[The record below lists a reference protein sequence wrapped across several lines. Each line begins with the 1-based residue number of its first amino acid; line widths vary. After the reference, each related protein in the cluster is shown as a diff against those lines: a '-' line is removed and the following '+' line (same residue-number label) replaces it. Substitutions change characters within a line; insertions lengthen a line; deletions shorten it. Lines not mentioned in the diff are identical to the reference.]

1 MAPIVLPRKRGPGRQ
16 AESPGALEPRFAG
29 ATEYWR
35 HACRQLT
42 LIALGGIKLV
52 EPGDDLGAIAVA
64 AFAANGLVPEAGDV
78 LVVAQKIVSKA
89 EGRYVDVATVEPSER
104 AIALAAE
111 VDKDPRFVE
120 VVLSES
126 KRVVR
131 HRPGLLIVEHRL
143 GFVMANAGIDHS
155 NLPTQAGG
163 ERVLLLPE
171 DPDGSALALRTRLV
185 GAFGTDIAV
194 IVSDS
199 FGRAWRKG
207 TVGVALGAAG
217 LPALIDMRGH
227 PDLFGREL
235 LVTETGFADEIAAAA
250 GLLMGQ
256 ADEAVPMVL
265 VRGLA
270 LVRSGGARAPP

>member
-1 MAPIVLPRKRGPGRQ
+1 MTRKI
-16 AESPGALEPRFAG
+16 
-29 ATEYWR
+29 
-35 HACRQLT
+35 T
-42 LIALGGIKLV
+42 LIALSGIKLV
-52 EPGDDLGAIAVA
+52 EPGDDLGAISVA
-64 AFAANGLVPEAGDV
+64 ALQDNGTVPKEGDV

-89 EGRYVDVATVEPSER
+89 EGRYVDVTTVQPSER
-104 AIALAAE
+104 AVALAAE

-120 VVLSES
+120 VVLSEA

-155 NLPTQAGG
+155 NVGAADRG
-163 ERVLLLPE
+163 ERVLLLPV
-171 DPDGSALALRTRLV
+171 DPDGSARALRQHVMEVFGV
-185 GAFGTDIAV
+185 GIGV
-194 IVSDS
+194 IISDS
-199 FGRAWRKG
+199 FGRPWRKG

-217 LPALIDMRGH
+217 LPAFVDLRGRA
-227 PDLFGREL
+227 DLFGREL

-256 ADEAVPMVL
+256 AAEAMPMVL

-270 LVRSGGARAPP
+270 WSAPDLPVAALIRPAEHDLFR

>member
-1 MAPIVLPRKRGPGRQ
+1 MA
-16 AESPGALEPRFAG
+16 AG
-29 ATEYWR
+29 
-35 HACRQLT
+35 QLT

-64 AFAANGLVPEAGDV
+64 AFAANGIVPEAGDV

-89 EGRYVDVATVEPSER
+89 EGRYIDVSTVEPSDE
-104 AIALAAE
+104 AVALAAK

-131 HRPGLLIVEHRL
+131 RRPGLLIVEHRL
-143 GFVMANAGIDHS
+143 GYVMANAGIDHS
-155 NLPTQAGG
+155 NLPTKTGG
-163 ERVLLLPE
+163 EWVLLLPE
-171 DPDGSALALRTRLV
+171 DPDGSALALRKELV

-194 IVSDS
+194 IISDS

-207 TVGVALGAAG
+207 TVGVAIGSAG
-217 LPALIDMRGH
+217 LPALIDLRGH

-265 VRGLA
+265 VRGLGWSAPEVPAAA
-270 LVRSGGARAPP
+270 LIRLAEHDLFR

>member
-1 MAPIVLPRKRGPGRQ
+1 MPLGTVTLLPL
-16 AESPGALEPRFAG
+16 A
-29 ATEYWR
+29 
-35 HACRQLT
+35 
-42 LIALGGIKLV
+42 GIKMV
-52 EPGDDLGAIAVA
+52 EPGDDIGAITVE
-64 AFAANGLVPEAGDV
+64 AFTTNRLVPETGDV
-78 LVVAQKIVSKA
+78 LVVAQKVVSKA
-89 EGRYVDVATVEPSER
+89 EGRYVDVATIEPSAP
-104 AIALAAE
+104 AIELARE

-120 VVLSES
+120 VVLSET

-131 HRPGLLIVEHRL
+131 HRPGLLIVEHKL

-155 NLPTQAGG
+155 NVPTQDGV

-171 DPDGSALALRTRLV
+171 DPDGSACSLRKHLAE
-185 GAFGTDIAV
+185 AFGTTIGV
-194 IVSDS
+194 IISDS
-199 FGRAWRKG
+199 FGRPWRKG

-217 LPALIDMRGH
+217 LPAFIDLRGH

-265 VRGLA
+265 VRGLSWSAPEVPAAA
-270 LVRSGGARAPP
+270 LIRPSEHDLFR

>member
-1 MAPIVLPRKRGPGRQ
+1 MTQEVTLT
-16 AESPGALEPRFAG
+16 ALS
-29 ATEYWR
+29 
-35 HACRQLT
+35 
-42 LIALGGIKLV
+42 GIKLV
-52 EPGDDLGAIAVA
+52 GPGDDVGAIAVA
-64 AFAANGLVPEAGDV
+64 ALRENGLIPKDGDV

-89 EGRYVDVATVEPSER
+89 EGRYVDISTVRPSER

-155 NLPTQAGG
+155 NVAPQDGG
-163 ERVLLLPE
+163 ERVLLLPK
-171 DPDGSALALRTRLV
+171 DPDGSATALRQHLMEIFGV
-185 GAFGTDIAV
+185 GIGI

-199 FGRAWRKG
+199 FGRPWRKG
-207 TVGVALGAAG
+207 TVGVALGVAG
-217 LPALIDMRGH
+217 LPAFVDLRGH

-235 LVTETGFADEIAAAA
+235 LVTETGFGDEIAAAA

-265 VRGLA
+265 VRGLTWSAPALPAAA
-270 LVRSGGARAPP
+270 LVRSAENDLFR

>member
-1 MAPIVLPRKRGPGRQ
+1 MTQR
-16 AESPGALEPRFAG
+16 
-29 ATEYWR
+29 
-35 HACRQLT
+35 LT
-42 LIALGGIKLV
+42 LSALSGIKLV
-52 EPGDDLGAIAVA
+52 EPGDDLGAITVA
-64 AFAANGLVPEAGDV
+64 ALRANGLIPEEGDV

-89 EGRYVDVATVEPSER
+89 EGRYVDTATVQPSER
-104 AIALAAE
+104 AVLLAAE

-131 HRPGLLIVEHRL
+131 YRPGLLIVEHRL
-143 GFVMANAGIDHS
+143 GLVMANAGIDHS
-155 NLPTQAGG
+155 NIAATDGA
-163 ERVLLLPE
+163 ERVLLLPI
-171 DPDGSALALRTRLV
+171 DPDGSAYALRQYLSD
-185 GAFGTDIAV
+185 AFGVAIGV
-194 IVSDS
+194 IISDS

-217 LPALIDMRGH
+217 LPALIDLRGH

-256 ADEAVPMVL
+256 ADEAVPIVL

-270 LVRSGGARAPP
+270 WSAPDQPAAALIRPAEHDLFR

>member
-1 MAPIVLPRKRGPGRQ
+1 M
-16 AESPGALEPRFAG
+16 
-29 ATEYWR
+29 
-35 HACRQLT
+35 
-42 LIALGGIKLV
+42 
-52 EPGDDLGAIAVA
+52 
-64 AFAANGLVPEAGDV
+64 PEAGDV

-89 EGRYVDVATVEPSER
+89 EGRYVDVTTVEPSER

-163 ERVLLLPE
+163 ERVLLLPQN
-171 DPDGSALALRTRLV
+171 PDGSALALRTKLV
-185 GAFGTDIAV
+185 DTLGTEISV
-194 IVSDS
+194 IICDS

-207 TVGVALGAAG
+207 TVGIALGAAG
-217 LPALIDMRGH
+217 LPALIDMRGQ

-265 VRGLA
+265 VRGLGWSAPEVPAAA
-270 LVRSGGARAPP
+270 LIRPAEHDLFR

>member
-1 MAPIVLPRKRGPGRQ
+1 MTREVTLT
-16 AESPGALEPRFAG
+16 ALS
-29 ATEYWR
+29 
-35 HACRQLT
+35 
-42 LIALGGIKLV
+42 GIKLV
-52 EPGDDLGAIAVA
+52 EPGDDLGAIAVDA
-64 AFAANGLVPEAGDV
+64 LRDNGLVPRGGDV

-89 EGRYVDVATVEPSER
+89 EGRYVDVATVQPSQR
-104 AIALAAE
+104 AIVLAAE

-120 VVLSES
+120 VVLSEA

-155 NLPTQAGG
+155 NVAASDGG
-163 ERVLLLPE
+163 ERVLLLPV
-171 DPDGSALALRTRLV
+171 DPDGSARALRQHLIEVFGV
-185 GAFGTDIAV
+185 GIGV
-194 IVSDS
+194 IISDS
-199 FGRAWRKG
+199 FGRPWRKG

-217 LPALIDMRGH
+217 LPAFVDLRGR

-256 ADEAVPMVL
+256 ADEAMPMVL

-270 LVRSGGARAPP
+270 WSTPDLPVAALIRPAEHDLFR

>member
-1 MAPIVLPRKRGPGRQ
+1 MRPA
-16 AESPGALEPRFAG
+16 
-29 ATEYWR
+29 
-35 HACRQLT
+35 QLT
-42 LIALGGIKLV
+42 FTALAGIKLV
-52 EPGDDLGAIAVA
+52 EPRDDLCAIAVA
-64 AFAANGLVPEAGDV
+64 AFAANRIVPEPGDV

-89 EGRYVDVATVEPSER
+89 EGRYVDVTTVEPSER
-104 AIALAAE
+104 AVALAAE

-163 ERVLLLPE
+163 ERVLLLPQN
-171 DPDGSALALRTRLV
+171 PDGSALALRTELV
-185 GAFGTDIAV
+185 DTFGTEISV
-194 IVSDS
+194 IICDS

-207 TVGVALGAAG
+207 TVGIALGAAG
-217 LPALIDMRGH
+217 LPALIDMRGQ

-265 VRGLA
+265 VRGLGWSAPEVPAAA
-270 LVRSGGARAPP
+270 LIRLAEHDLFR

>member
-1 MAPIVLPRKRGPGRQ
+1 MTQKVTL
-16 AESPGALEPRFAG
+16 SALS
-29 ATEYWR
+29 
-35 HACRQLT
+35 
-42 LIALGGIKLV
+42 GIKLI
-52 EPGDDLGAIAVA
+52 EPGDDLGAITVA
-64 AFAANGLVPEAGDV
+64 ALRANGLVPQEGDV

-89 EGRYVDVATVEPSER
+89 EGRYVDIASVRVSER
-104 AIALAAE
+104 AISLAAE

-120 VVLSES
+120 VVLSEA

-131 HRPGLLIVEHRL
+131 YRPGLLIVEHRL

-155 NLPTQAGG
+155 NIAAEASV
-163 ERVLLLPE
+163 ERVLLLPA
-171 DPDGSALALRTRLV
+171 DPDGSAHALRQYLSN
-185 GAFGTDIAV
+185 AFGISIGV
-194 IVSDS
+194 IISDS

-217 LPALIDMRGH
+217 LPALVDLRGQ

-256 ADEAVPMVL
+256 ADEAMPIVL
-265 VRGLA
+265 VRGLGWSAPDQPAAA
-270 LVRSGGARAPP
+270 LIRPAEHDLFR

>member
-1 MAPIVLPRKRGPGRQ
+1 MMPSTRITMTGL
-16 AESPGALEPRFAG
+16 AG
-29 ATEYWR
+29 
-35 HACRQLT
+35 
-42 LIALGGIKLV
+42 IPLV
-52 EPGDDLGAIAVA
+52 QPGDDLGAIAVA
-64 AFAANGLVPEAGDV
+64 ALRGNGLAPEEGDV

-89 EGRYVDVATVEPSER
+89 EGRYVDISTVRPSER

-111 VDKDPRFVE
+111 LDKDPRFVE

-126 KRVVR
+126 RRIVR

-155 NLPTQAGG
+155 NVGAEDGV
-163 ERVLLLPE
+163 ERVLLLPV
-171 DPDGSALALRTRLV
+171 DPDGSAQALRQYLIGAV
-185 GAFGTDIAV
+185 GVELGV
-194 IVSDS
+194 IISDS

-207 TVGVALGAAG
+207 TVGVALGSAG
-217 LPALIDMRGH
+217 LPALVDLRGH

-265 VRGLA
+265 VRGL
-270 LVRSGGARAPP
+270 VWSAPDRPAGFLIRPAEHDLFR

>member
-1 MAPIVLPRKRGPGRQ
+1 MPPG
-16 AESPGALEPRFAG
+16 ELI
-29 ATEYWR
+29 
-35 HACRQLT
+35 LT
-42 LIALGGIKLV
+42 PLTGIKLV
-52 EPGDDLGAIAVA
+52 EPGDDLGDIAVA
-64 AFAANGLVPEAGDV
+64 AFAANRLLPEPGDV

-89 EGRYVDVATVEPSER
+89 EGRYVDVATVKPSER
-104 AIALAAE
+104 AIALGAE

-126 KRVVR
+126 RRVVR

-155 NLPTQAGG
+155 NLPAQGD

-171 DPDGSALALRTRLV
+171 DPDGSARALREQLAE
-185 GAFGTDIAV
+185 AFGTDIAV
-194 IVSDS
+194 IICDS
-199 FGRAWRKG
+199 FGRPWRKG

-217 LPALIDMRGH
+217 LPALIDLRGQ

-250 GLLMGQ
+250 GLVMGQ

-265 VRGLA
+265 VRGLRWSAPEVAAAA
-270 LVRSGGARAPP
+270 LIRPAEHDLFR

>member
-1 MAPIVLPRKRGPGRQ
+1 MPPG
-16 AESPGALEPRFAG
+16 ELI
-29 ATEYWR
+29 
-35 HACRQLT
+35 LT
-42 LIALGGIKLV
+42 SLTGIKLV
-52 EPGDDLGAIAVA
+52 EPGDDLRDIAVA
-64 AFAANGLVPEAGDV
+64 AFTANRLVPETGDV

-89 EGRYVDVATVEPSER
+89 EGRYVDVSTVEPSER
-104 AIALAAE
+104 AIALGAE

-126 KRVVR
+126 RRVVR

-155 NLPTQAGG
+155 NLPAQGD

-171 DPDGSALALRTRLV
+171 DPDGSARALREQLAE
-185 GAFGTDIAV
+185 AFGTDIAV
-194 IVSDS
+194 IICDS
-199 FGRAWRKG
+199 FGRPWRKG

-217 LPALIDMRGH
+217 LPALIDLRGQ

-250 GLLMGQ
+250 GLVMGQ
-256 ADEAVPMVL
+256 ANEAVPMVL
-265 VRGLA
+265 VRGLRWSAPEVAAAA
-270 LVRSGGARAPP
+270 LIRPAEHDLFR

>member
-1 MAPIVLPRKRGPGRQ
+1 MPPG
-16 AESPGALEPRFAG
+16 ELI
-29 ATEYWR
+29 
-35 HACRQLT
+35 LT
-42 LIALGGIKLV
+42 SLTGIKLV
-52 EPGDDLGAIAVA
+52 EPGDDLGDIAVA
-64 AFAANGLVPEAGDV
+64 AFAANRLLPEPGDV

-89 EGRYVDVATVEPSER
+89 EGRYVDVSTVEPSER
-104 AIALAAE
+104 AIALGAE

-126 KRVVR
+126 RRVVR

-155 NLPTQAGG
+155 NLPAQGD

-171 DPDGSALALRTRLV
+171 DPDGSARALREQLAE
-185 GAFGTDIAV
+185 AFGTDIAV
-194 IVSDS
+194 IICDS
-199 FGRAWRKG
+199 FGRPWRKG

-217 LPALIDMRGH
+217 LPALIDLRGQ

-265 VRGLA
+265 VRGLGWSAPEVPAAA
-270 LVRSGGARAPP
+270 LIRPAEHDLFR

>member
-1 MAPIVLPRKRGPGRQ
+1 MRPA
-16 AESPGALEPRFAG
+16 
-29 ATEYWR
+29 
-35 HACRQLT
+35 QLT
-42 LIALGGIKLV
+42 FTALAGIKLV
-52 EPGDDLGAIAVA
+52 EPGDDLCAIAVA
-64 AFAANGLVPEAGDV
+64 AFAANRIVPEPGDV

-89 EGRYVDVATVEPSER
+89 EGRYVDLTTVEPSER
-104 AIALAAE
+104 AVALAAE

-163 ERVLLLPE
+163 ERVLLLPQN
-171 DPDGSALALRTRLV
+171 PDGSALALRTELV
-185 GAFGTDIAV
+185 DTFGTEISV
-194 IVSDS
+194 IICDS

-207 TVGVALGAAG
+207 TVGIALGAAG
-217 LPALIDMRGH
+217 LPALIDMRGQ

-265 VRGLA
+265 VRGLGWSAPEVPAAA
-270 LVRSGGARAPP
+270 LIRPAEHDLFR